1 MGLSSNQARLN
12 FLTLRKADLELRIM
26 NLSTQTQ
33 ELATK
38 QASLIAEKSTALQA
52 FTAEMANKEND
63 EQVSFESTAIY
74 IDIENQM
81 QMLEI
86 ADSKLTQQQELA
98 ETEYQAINA
107 EEEEVQKLVDNN
119 IKETFKIFN

>member
-119 IKETFKIFN
+119 IKATFKIFN